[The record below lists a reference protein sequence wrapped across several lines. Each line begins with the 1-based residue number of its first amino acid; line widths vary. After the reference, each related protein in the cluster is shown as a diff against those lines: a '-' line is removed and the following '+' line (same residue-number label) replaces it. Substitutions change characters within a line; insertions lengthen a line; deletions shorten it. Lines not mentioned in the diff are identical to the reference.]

1 MHDFIASIPS
11 LLYMTIRL
19 CTPILLAAE
28 ACAIT
33 KKAGLLNMGAEGL
46 MLIAALMGVLFS
58 AWTQS
63 MMVGV
68 ICGVLS
74 SVLITLIICF
84 VSFNLKCDLNLTNIS
99 MNSILIG
106 GTVFIMYVV
115 CKQKSVTAGVLD
127 SKTLPIVE
135 IPLIKDIPILGDIL
149 SGHNVLTYIAVIM
162 IVAVWFLLSKTVLGL
177 RIRSVGVNAQA
188 AQSVGISPKRI
199 YYISYA
205 LSGLISGLGGVY
217 MSMGYLSWF
226 ARDMMGG
233 RGFMAMAAMN
243 IAGGDPI
250 ATALNSLLFAG
261 AQAVSIFSQRYKVNA
276 DLVLAFPYIFAVILI
291 TVLTLGKR
299 NKEKKRQQRFIEA
312 RKQAE
317 IQE

>member
-1 MHDFIASIPS
+1 MAEFLASVPG
-11 LLYMTIRL
+11 LLFTTIRL

-58 AWTQS
+58 TWTQS
-63 MMVGV
+63 ALIGM
-68 ICGVLS
+68 ICGVLF
-74 SVLITLIICF
+74 SVLITVIICF
-84 VSFNLKCDLNLTNIS
+84 VSFDLKCDLNLTNIS
-99 MNSILIG
+99 MNSILLG

-115 CKQKSVTAGVLD
+115 CGQKSVTAGILN
-127 SKTLPIVE
+127 SKTLPSLE
-135 IPLIKDIPILGDIL
+135 IPIIKDIPVLGSIV
-149 SGHNVLTYIAVIM
+149 SGHNILTYASIFM
-162 IVAVWFLLSKTVLGL
+162 IVAVWFLISKTVLGL

-188 AQSVGISPKRI
+188 AQSVGISPKKI

-243 IAGGDPI
+243 IAGGEPLE
-250 ATALNSLLFAG
+250 TALNALLFSG
-261 AQAVSIFSQRYKVNA
+261 AQALSIFAQKYHLNA
-276 DLVLAFPYIFAVILI
+276 DLVLAFPYIFAVLLI
-291 TVLTLGKR
+291 TLLTLSKKKKERKR
-299 NKEKKRQQRFIEA
+299 KVMSA
-312 RKQAE
+312 
-317 IQE
+317 